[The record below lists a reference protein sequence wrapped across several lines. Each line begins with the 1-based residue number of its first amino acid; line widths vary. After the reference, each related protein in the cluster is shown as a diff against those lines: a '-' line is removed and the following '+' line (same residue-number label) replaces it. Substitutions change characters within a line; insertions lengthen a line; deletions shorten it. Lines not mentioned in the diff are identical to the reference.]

1 MVLVIARANPIKS
14 IADGSGKNL
23 KMPIVRRIA
32 GWVLGALLI
41 AAGIAYLA
49 DSLYIRHQLVGTN
62 SAAAFGNVRFYY
74 ATKLKN
80 GKFTIYQD
88 SPQNEVCVHA
98 LFPHYGYKPCWFAS
112 RNTVRVVA
120 GGMRGAGVDFFGGKF
135 LPFEDPGIHKECQAL
150 QTCASFLSPS
160 LPSPALS
167 LFSPRSLTSP
177 LYLLV

>member
-1 MVLVIARANPIKS
+1 
-14 IADGSGKNL
+14 
-23 KMPIVRRIA
+23 MPIVRRIA
-32 GWVLGALLI
+32 GWVLGVLLI

-49 DSLYIRHQLVGTN
+49 DSLYIRHELVGTN

-120 GGMRGAGVDFFGGKF
+120 GAARMAIVDFPAKKF
-135 LPFEDPGIHKECQAL
+135 IPV
-150 QTCASFLSPS
+150 
-160 LPSPALS
+160 PALVQAKHPQAGWAS
-167 LFSPRSLTSP
+167 RRDQP
-177 LYLLV
+177 LDTCVM

>member
-1 MVLVIARANPIKS
+1 MAVAFKILVL
-14 IADGSGKNL
+14 
-23 KMPIVRRIA
+23 
-32 GWVLGALLI
+32 LLI

-49 DSLYIRHQLVGTN
+49 DSLYIRHELVGTN

-98 LFPHYGYKPCWFAS
+98 LFPHYGYKPCWFAR

-120 GGMRGAGVDFFGGKF
+120 GAARMAIV
-135 LPFEDPGIHKECQAL
+135 E
-150 QTCASFLSPS
+150 
-160 LPSPALS
+160 
-167 LFSPRSLTSP
+167 FSR
-177 LYLLV
+177 

>member
-1 MVLVIARANPIKS
+1 MHIVWS
-14 IADGSGKNL
+14 I
-23 KMPIVRRIA
+23 V

-41 AAGIAYLA
+41 IAGIAYLG
-49 DSLYIRHQLVGTN
+49 DSLYIRHEVAGAN

-112 RNTVRVVA
+112 RSTVRVVTA
-120 GGMRGAGVDFFGGKF
+120 AARIAAIDF
-135 LPFEDPGIHKECQAL
+135 P
-150 QTCASFLSPS
+150 
-160 LPSPALS
+160 
-167 LFSPRSLTSP
+167 
-177 LYLLV
+177 

>member
-49 DSLYIRHQLVGTN
+49 DSLYIRHELVGTN

-98 LFPHYGYKPCWFAS
+98 LFPHYGYKPCWFAR

-120 GGMRGAGVDFFGGKF
+120 GAARMAIV
-135 LPFEDPGIHKECQAL
+135 E
-150 QTCASFLSPS
+150 
-160 LPSPALS
+160 
-167 LFSPRSLTSP
+167 FSR
-177 LYLLV
+177 